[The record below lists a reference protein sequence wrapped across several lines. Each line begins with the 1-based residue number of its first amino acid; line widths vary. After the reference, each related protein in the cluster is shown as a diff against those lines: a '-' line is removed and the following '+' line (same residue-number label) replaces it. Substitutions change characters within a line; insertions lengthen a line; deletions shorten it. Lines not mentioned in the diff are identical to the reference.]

1 MKQHHKLRCSAWV
14 SACLWGI
21 VCTAALSVNVVV
33 ADAGQAGVDLKFGMN
48 YDSTPIGL
56 DNASKLLVL
65 FTKLQQNFPLDSWAW
80 SVGAA
85 ALAFLLYRLRTKQ
98 ADKPGK
104 PVLFLSF
111 VFGVVQVLGLS
122 ICKLDSWAFVS
133 DNAYQLL
140 VSAFCALGYAALF
153 YHGVWGLYV
162 LLQKAGASRLSRPKY
177 KLAIWFANNPGR
189 VSALLILLGWVPWVV
204 ACLPGSVD
212 WDSHTQIC
220 QVLGSM
226 EMTDH
231 HTVLSTW
238 LHGGCLLLGR
248 ALGSDNLGVFLY
260 ILLQCLVCAWAYGQ
274 VVAFCAKLQCP
285 RGFQY
290 AVTAFFALVPVW
302 GAFAQSM
309 VKDTLFAAVFTL
321 FFVYMAELLLFPQ
334 EYDTNKIRC
343 LRYFVFA
350 VLACLLRKNGSYA
363 VVPAL
368 ILVTVFVGKNG
379 LRKKCAAITIAVV
392 AFYMGF
398 NAFTAHVLM
407 IPSGGDNLLLSI
419 PLQQT
424 GRYVRVYPEE
434 VTAEERAAIDAVVDY
449 EQIAESYTPEISDGM
464 MALYKDPS
472 EQELTTYFKTW
483 FSMFLKHPTCF
494 IQATQ
499 ANSYGY
505 YTIAE
510 SHSAYEYYM
519 YINQP
524 SMEWK
529 ELNISY
535 LDQTGTARYLLYQ
548 WGMAFKHIPLLGL
561 LSNRGF
567 VVWGIVALLCWL
579 TRRRFIAGVPLAACL
594 AIYWLTLIAS
604 PVNDLLRYFLPILA
618 CAPVVAAISLYVG
631 QKSAQKQAE
640 LLIFSK

>member
-1 MKQHHKLRCSAWV
+1 MKQHHTFRCPAWV
-14 SACLWGI
+14 PACLWGI
-21 VCTAALSVNVVV
+21 VCTATLSVNVVV
-33 ADAGQAGVDLKFGMN
+33 ADAGQAGLDLKFGMN
-48 YDSTPIGL
+48 YDSTSIGI
-56 DNASKLLVL
+56 DNASKLLVF

-85 ALAFLLYRLRTKQ
+85 ALAFLLYHLRARQ
-98 ADKPGK
+98 AEKPGK
-104 PVLFLSF
+104 PVLLLSL

-140 VSAFCALGYAALF
+140 VSAFCVVGYAALF
-153 YHGVWGLYV
+153 YYGVWGLYV
-162 LLQKAGASRLSRPKY
+162 LLQKAGKSQLFRPKGRF
-177 KLAIWFANNPGR
+177 AAWFANHPGGA
-189 VSALLILLGWVPWVV
+189 SALLILLGWVPWVI

-238 LHGGCLLLGR
+238 LHGGCLMIGR

-260 ILLQCLVCAWAYGQ
+260 ILLQCLICAWAYGQ

-285 RGFQY
+285 RAFQY

-309 VKDTLFAAVFTL
+309 VKDTLFAAIFTL
-321 FFVYMAELLLFPQ
+321 FFVYTAEMLLFPQ
-334 EYDTNKIRC
+334 EYERQRVLC
-343 LRYFVFA
+343 LRYFAFA

-368 ILVTVFVGKNG
+368 LLTTLFVGRG
-379 LRKKCAAITIAVV
+379 SLRKKCAVITLAVV

-424 GRYVRVYPEE
+424 GRYLRVYPEE
-434 VTAEERAAIDAVVDY
+434 VTQEERAAIDAVVDY
-449 EQIAESYTPEISDGM
+449 EKISESYEPEISDGM
-464 MALYKDPS
+464 MALYKNPS
-472 EQELTTYFKTW
+472 QQELADYFKAW
-483 FSMFLKHPTCF
+483 FAMFLKHPTCYM
-494 IQATQ
+494 QATQ

-505 YTIAE
+505 YTIVE

-561 LSNRGF
+561 LTNRGF
-567 VVWGIVALLCWL
+567 VVWGLVAMLCWL
-579 TRRRFIAGVPLAACL
+579 VRRRLSASVPLATCL

-618 CAPVVAAISLYVG
+618 CAPVLVAIALYAG
-631 QKSAQKQAE
+631 QKSAQKQAK